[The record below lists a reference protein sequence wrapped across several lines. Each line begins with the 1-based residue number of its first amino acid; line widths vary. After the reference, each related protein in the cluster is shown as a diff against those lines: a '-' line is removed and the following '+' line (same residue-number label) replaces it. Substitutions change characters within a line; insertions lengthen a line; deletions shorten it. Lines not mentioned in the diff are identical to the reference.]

1 MKDVTNAESTTIM
14 TADHALA
21 IACSFITRN
30 GGFGVRNKINR
41 NLIADAVKTVEE
53 ETTLTHKTLEVIS
66 KEDNKSAIEFIN
78 SRGVIINSNGLF
90 DADRLFSNYETAV
103 FEERLFA
110 NSKAAVCVEKHSSAC
125 RMESLLLQLIDGIK
139 KYAGEIY
146 TDDGKAEH
154 VLKII
159 DSAQSV
165 GRSSAQKVAD
175 MMISPYNR
183 GVFDGVQN
191 IVGKVVPIRNAYC
204 KGKFVYTP
212 APTYV
217 CRNRGVLIPTSIDST
232 NAMSVDGIEDIE
244 FQSLDDV
251 EYVVEAPG
259 NYPREVFRAG
269 YAFAEYVE
277 RVNSIIID
285 YLDAHTEG
293 NEYDGNDADSYR
305 LHERIIDLQEKIR
318 FEDDYRVDEES
329 SLTEGDISMAI
340 RWAQATADNY
350 KAEIEQY
357 LARMIAAVEPAKAA
371 VMFDDTT
378 EETLN
383 EYEKAIIDIYF
394 MAFRHRVFD
403 ARNVYAQI
411 LAANIIA
418 AEEYAIELRDRL
430 LALDSVE
437 VNAESERVYKIAVD
451 TAFCI
456 CKDGWNFHG
465 YPLSNYISQRYCD
478 LVIHTDEPTGTE
490 PTSDAPDTNDAAESN
505 DTVDANEPV
514 DMPHVDFYAAPVVKL
529 DPEPAMK
536 MFTPPTPPTVLMLP
550 APADEPSTKDIA
562 DNGDS
567 KPESDIDD
575 LIISA
580 LDTLDNTEKIIL
592 CMDRLIVYTVNIQ
605 VTQAANGKLKFYH
618 CDPRGYNSFRNVAIP
633 QETAFN
639 LVKQGRARFVDYKP
653 VSRWDGAFELVILVD
668 KDSNVKVC
676 SAEDSL
682 QYGNRASFRHGF
694 YKKHAKLILDN
705 GGKWF
710 EGKLGWNGIAY
721 TNDGTVVQTPAR
733 IAYSQIGIDIDGLDE
748 DYIEQIKS
756 KFYASF
762 HALQKL
768 DVLLHQQSASTVDID
783 ATIIEPTVDN
793 TNDSVA
799 ESDGGIVA
807 DNSGGTLNGS
817 FAEIFYSWHQ
827 TSIDANLRALEARY
841 ETYDPITKRKR
852 AERGFAMKKATMI
865 GRRQGYKAPEHA
877 AVNRLDVDID
887 ERISVAKHTISER
900 LADIK
905 VAFSIT
911 EHIVVTDKLAVI
923 YPPRASRLAQIDEPD
938 NVVYIEVKKRS
949 DGGLEYFL
957 LDDEHI
963 DGLPIK
969 PSAIKAKKRRGDK
982 IVYLGAA

>member
-21 IACSFITRN
+21 IACSFIARD

-41 NLIADAVKTVEE
+41 NLIADAVKTVEG
-53 ETTLTHKTLEVIS
+53 ETDLTRKMLAVIS

-139 KYAGEIY
+139 KYAGEID
-146 TDDGKAEH
+146 TDDDKAEH

-244 FQSLDDV
+244 FQSINDV
-251 EYVVEAPG
+251 ENVVTFPG

-305 LHERIIDLQEKIR
+305 LHERIIDLQAKIR

-329 SLTEGDISMAI
+329 SLTEGDISMAN
-340 RWAQATADNY
+340 RWAESVANQY
-350 KAEIEQY
+350 KEEIEQY
-357 LARMIAAVEPAKAA
+357 LAKMIAAVNESKAA
-371 VMFDDTT
+371 MMFDDTT
-378 EETLN
+378 EQTLN
-383 EYEKAIIDIYF
+383 EYEKTIFDIYIMF
-394 MAFRHRVFD
+394 FHYQRG
-403 ARNVYAQI
+403 YCPQSLGAQS
-411 LAANIIA
+411 LAHSIA
-418 AEEYAIELRDRL
+418 CAEEYAIELRDRL

-437 VNAESERVYKIAVD
+437 VNAESDRVYKIAAD

-456 CKDGWNFHG
+456 LENAGNFDCYYNAYNQREWAKDKV
-465 YPLSNYISQRYCD
+465 YYISQRYCD
-478 LVIHTDEPTGTE
+478 VTKPHAVSNTNIDATIIEPTV
-490 PTSDAPDTNDAAESN
+490 DT
-505 DTVDANEPV
+505 NEPV
-514 DMPHVDFYAAPVVKL
+514 EMPHVDFYAAPVVKL
-529 DPEPAMK
+529 DPAPAMK
-536 MFTPPTPPTVLMLP
+536 RFTPPTPPTVLMLP
-550 APADEPSTKDIA
+550 APADEPSTNDIA

-567 KPESDIDD
+567 NPEIDINE
-575 LIISA
+575 LIDGA
-580 LDTLDNTEKIIL
+580 LNTTLDNTEKIIL
-592 CMDRLIVYTVNIQ
+592 CMDRLTVYTVNIQ

-618 CDPRGYNSFRNVAIP
+618 CDPRGYNSFRNVAIST
-633 QETAFN
+633 ETAFN

-653 VSRWDGAFELVILVD
+653 ISRWEGGLGLVIMV
-668 KDSNVKVC
+668 NNEAYVKVC
-676 SAEDSL
+676 SAEDAL
-682 QYGNRASFRHGF
+682 QYGNRSSFRRGF
-694 YKKHAKLILDN
+694 YKKHAQSILDN

-710 EGKLGWNGIAY
+710 HGKLGYNGIAY

-733 IAYSQIGIDIDGLDE
+733 IAYRQIGIDVDRLDS

-756 KFYASF
+756 KYYSSLN
-762 HALQKL
+762 ALQKL
-768 DVLLHQQSASTVDID
+768 DAFLHKQASLTIDID
-783 ATIIEPTVDN
+783 ATIIEPTVD
-793 TNDSVA
+793 TNEPVEMPHVD
-799 ESDGGIVA
+799 
-807 DNSGGTLNGS
+807 
-817 FAEIFYSWHQ
+817 FY
-827 TSIDANLRALEARY
+827 AAPVVKL
-841 ETYDPITKRKR
+841 DP
-852 AERGFAMKKATMI
+852 
-865 GRRQGYKAPEHA
+865 APA
-877 AVNRLDVDID
+877 
-887 ERISVAKHTISER
+887 
-900 LADIK
+900 
-905 VAFSIT
+905 
-911 EHIVVTDKLAVI
+911 
-923 YPPRASRLAQIDEPD
+923 
-938 NVVYIEVKKRS
+938 
-949 DGGLEYFL
+949 
-957 LDDEHI
+957 
-963 DGLPIK
+963 
-969 PSAIKAKKRRGDK
+969 
-982 IVYLGAA
+982 